1 MGEMVSG
8 ILKLEARGVGV
19 LLEPERQRAVAQV
32 APAVVREYGL
42 VEGAAI
48 TGELN
53 EARSHLASIV
63 TICGLTPG
71 VFRNRTPFED
81 LVPIDPYERFD
92 FGASTSLTLRLID
105 LVAPIAKG
113 TRGLIVSPP
122 KAGKTTL
129 LEQVAHGVRSLSP
142 SARIIVLLI
151 DERPEEVTYFRRTV
165 QAEVYASSGDR
176 SPEEHVAL
184 AELMLAHIRTELE
197 CGNDVVVLV
206 DSLTRLVRAVN
217 RRVPERRGRGASA
230 TRTLSGGLDAAALD
244 LPRRFFGLAR
254 TIEGGG
260 SVTILATL
268 LVDTGSRLD
277 QVIYEEF
284 KATGN
289 CEIVLSRELA
299 EVQLF
304 PALDIRASGTRKDD
318 RFYTEEDAQRIIRL
332 RRALASRSARA
343 SLSQLTDLL
352 QRYPTNHDFLKVIAP

>member
-1 MGEMVSG
+1 MPEKVSG
-8 ILKLEARGVGV
+8 ILKMEAAGAGV
-19 LLEPERQRAVAQV
+19 LLEPTRQRPVAQV
-32 APAVVREYGL
+32 PAAVVREFDL

-48 TGELN
+48 TGELD
-53 EARSHLASIV
+53 EAGTRLASII
-63 TICGLTPG
+63 TICGLKPG
-71 VFRNRTPFED
+71 AYRKRTPFED
-81 LVPIDPYERFD
+81 LTAIDPEERFD
-92 FGASTSLTLRLID
+92 FGAADSLTLRLID
-105 LVAPIAKG
+105 LIAPIAKG

-129 LEQVAHGVRSLSP
+129 LEQVAQGVRALST

-165 QAEVYASSGDR
+165 EAEVYASSGDQ
-176 SPEEHVAL
+176 SPAEHIAL
-184 AELMLAHIRTELE
+184 AKLMLAHIRTELE
-197 CGNDVVVLV
+197 CGNEVVVLV

-217 RRVPERRGRGASA
+217 RRIPGGGRSSSAS
-230 TRTLSGGLDAAALD
+230 RTLSGGLDAAALE
-244 LPRRFFGLAR
+244 LPRQFFGLAR
-254 TIEGGG
+254 NVEDGG

-299 EVQLF
+299 QEQLF

-318 RFYTEEDAQRIIRL
+318 RFYSDEDAQRITTL
-332 RRALASRSARA
+332 RRALASRSTRA
-343 SLSQLTDLL
+343 SLSQLMELL
-352 QRYPTNHDFLKVIAP
+352 ERYPTNREFLEVITR